1 MSYGV
6 GLRHGWDPA
15 LLWPWRRLA
24 ITAPI
29 GPLAWKPP
37 YAAGVA
43 LKRKTKKRK
52 KEKKRNKKK
61 CLGVEQ
67 EDGF

>member
-24 ITAPI
+24 IIAPI

-43 LKRKTKKRK
+43 LKRKTKKKKER
-52 KEKKRNKKK
+52 KEKK
-61 CLGVEQ
+61 Q
-67 EDGF
+67 EEVFGG